1 MKFLRN
7 IENGAINIKKM
18 GIIKGFLVVLLSI
31 LLEVLGQVPVEIKSL
46 FSGKFEKALPYVIF
60 VFGVLFKYYVIII
73 LLKLLSNSRNE
84 QKLKYHLN
92 PMSFIFTALM
102 IIAFRLVFDNSL
114 TFWVSRISLP
124 DFINGAFEEL
134 TVSPILLIL
143 SAAVVAPIYEEI
155 IFRGILLKGMS
166 KKINPTIALVVSALF
181 FAVSHLNIQQ
191 GINAFL
197 LGLVIG
203 FIYLTTDSIYLS
215 IFAHFINNLL
225 ALSFSS
231 RIALIGGKYALAI
244 HGMLFILGVILLVVA
259 CMGYEQNKIRKV
271 PEIYNQFIEI

>member
-7 IENGAINIKKM
+7 IENGTINIKKM
-18 GIIKGFLVVLLSI
+18 GIIKGFLVIILSM
-31 LLEVLGQVPVEIKSL
+31 LLEGLGQVPEEVLNL
-46 FSGKFEKALPYVIF
+46 FSGRFDKVVPYVIF
-60 VFGVLFKYYVIII
+60 VFGVMVKYYVIII
-73 LLKLLSNSRNE
+73 LLKWLSNSRNE

-92 PMSFIFTALM
+92 PMSFVFAATM

-114 TFWVSRISLP
+114 TIWVSKISMP
-124 DFINGAFEEL
+124 DFINGAFKEL
-134 TVSPILLIL
+134 SVSPIILIL

-166 KKINPTIALVVSALF
+166 KKVNPIIALVVSALL
-181 FAVSHLNIQQ
+181 FALVHLNIPQ

-203 FIYLTTDSIYLS
+203 FIYLTTESIYLS

-225 ALSFSS
+225 ALIISS
-231 RIALIGGKYALAI
+231 KFALIGGKYAMAI
-244 HGMLFILGVILLVVA
+244 HGMLFILGVILLVIA
-259 CMGYEQNKIRKV
+259 YTGYEQNKIKNV

>member
-7 IENGAINIKKM
+7 IENGSINIKQM

-31 LLEVLGQVPVEIKSL
+31 LLEVLGQVPVEIKNL
-46 FSGKFEKALPYVIF
+46 FSGRFEKALPFVIF
-60 VFGVLFKYYVIII
+60 AFGVLVKYYVIII
-73 LLKLLSNSRNE
+73 LLKCLSNSRNE
-84 QKLKYHLN
+84 RKLKYHIN
-92 PMSFIFTALM
+92 PMSFVFAAIM
-102 IIAFRLVFDNSL
+102 IIAFRLIFDNSL
-114 TFWVSRISLP
+114 TFWVSRISMP

-134 TVSPILLIL
+134 TVSPIKLIL
-143 SAAVVAPIYEEI
+143 SAAVIAPIYEEI

-181 FAVSHLNIQQ
+181 FAVVHLNVPQ

-225 ALSFSS
+225 ALSVSS
-231 RIALIGGKYALAI
+231 SFALIGGKYALEI
-244 HGMLFILGVILLVVA
+244 HGMFFILGVILLVIA
-259 CMGYEQNKIRKV
+259 CMGYEQNKIRNVSSSYKHY
-271 PEIYNQFIEI
+271 IGI

>member
-31 LLEVLGQVPVEIKSL
+31 LLEMLGQVPAEIKNL
-46 FSGKFEKALPYVIF
+46 FSGRFEIALPYVIF
-60 VFGVLFKYYVIII
+60 VFGVIIKYYVVII
-73 LLKLLSNSRNE
+73 LLKCLSNSRNE

-114 TFWVSRISLP
+114 TLWVSRISMP
-124 DFINGAFEEL
+124 NFINGAFEDL
-134 TVSPILLIL
+134 TVSPIIL
-143 SAAVVAPIYEEI
+143 VISAAVVAPIYEEI

-166 KKINPTIALVVSALF
+166 KKINPIIALVVSALF
-181 FAVSHLNIQQ
+181 FAVVHLNVPQ

-203 FIYLTTDSIYLS
+203 FIYLTTESIYLS

-225 ALSFSS
+225 ALSVSS
-231 RIALIGGKYALAI
+231 RFALIGGKYALEI
-244 HGMLFILGVILLVVA
+244 HGMLFILGVIFLVIA
-259 CMGYEQNKIRKV
+259 CIGYEQNKVRNV
-271 PEIYNQFIEI
+271 PDIYNQFIEI